1 MKSSMV
7 AALGSLAAL
16 GKAQQPASRDSPDN
30 HTVATIAIEDVKP
43 NTKPIVIPVPTTIVS
58 HDGATVTMEKWA
70 TAPTIHLQQSS
81 SIRPGGDRRPD
92 PGPPRRPH
100 GSVQPYYPG
109 EDTTK
114 SPPFIIDPMN
124 ACARGY
130 SCQPDYEREHHG
142 GTVHRVGDDCR
153 GGHCKRE
160 NDGGCLGGFDTESAA
175 DAAEKWSAPPGC
187 RKLCGGGKCWDDC
200 DDRTVLP
207 KPVCPTGFSCQR
219 KRHKVWEPPSSS
231 SSTTSSRRTRSYS
244 SRRTR
249 SSSSRRTRSSSPS
262 RTSSSSTGQTM
273 SSSAYPVPPA
283 PAPAVPTPVVP
294 SPVIITSFVPVPI
307 APAPGAP
314 SPVPPPPYYP
324 SPGNP
329 APGNKAPGNT
339 APGNTAPG
347 NPAPTAPVAAPS
359 AGQPVQQH
367 RCPAGQH
374 PCPHRY
380 GNGTIVPPTTVTTAG
395 ASYMQ
400 PVAGVVMVVTGVLGL
415 LMA

>member
-7 AALGSLAAL
+7 AALGSLAVL

-30 HTVATIAIEDVKP
+30 HTVATIAIVNAKP
-43 NTKPIVIPVPTTIVS
+43 NTRPIVIPVPTTVVS

-81 SIRPGGDRRPD
+81 SIHPWGDRRPV

-130 SCQPDYEREHHG
+130 SCQPEYEREHHG

-160 NDGGCLGGFDTESAA
+160 NDGDCLGGCDTESAA

-207 KPVCPTGFSCQR
+207 KPVCPIGFSCQR

-244 SRRTR
+244 S
-249 SSSSRRTRSSSPS
+249 
-262 RTSSSSTGQTM
+262 
-273 SSSAYPVPPA
+273 VPPA

-294 SPVIITSFVPVPI
+294 SPVIVTSFVPVPI

-329 APGNKAPGNT
+329 APGNSAPGNT
-339 APGNTAPG
+339 APGNTAPGSTAPG

-359 AGQPVQQH
+359 AAQTVQPH

-380 GNGTIVPPTTVTTAG
+380 GNGTVVPPAAVTMAG

-400 PVAGVVMVVTGVLGL
+400 PVAGVVMVVAGVFGL